1 MMTPYDKL
9 KSLDN
14 AEQYLRKD
22 VTFEQLDDIANAMT
36 DNGAAQLLQPGRQ
49 KLFRIIH
56 ETTVVSA

>member
-1 MMTPYDKL
+1 MTPYDKL

-36 DNGAAQLLQPGRQ
+36 DNEAAQLLQTERQ
-49 KLFRIIH
+49 KLFRTIH
-56 ETTVVSA
+56 ETTVMSA